1 MIAIVISLFNKRV
14 TDGLLEGCLLALKE
28 NNYNKEQIEIHEV
41 PGAFELPAKVQY
53 LNSKNKYSCII
64 ALGCVI
70 KGETDHYHYIS
81 QTVTNGIMSVTLSGN
96 KNGKKSNIIFGVLTC
111 QNKELALIRSGLD
124 MKKNKGYEAGVSAVY
139 QLRS

>member
-28 NNYNKEQIEIHEV
+28 NNYNREQIEIHEV

-96 KNGKKSNIIFGVLTC
+96 KNDKKSNIIFGVLTC